1 MTRPLEAPDSATLLA
16 SLARNIPG
24 AIYRCALDADWTM
37 YLIRGEIAR
46 ITGYPA
52 SDFVENRVRTY
63 MSLIHPDACER
74 VAHEV
79 WAVVEGG
86 RQFELEY
93 RLRSAWG
100 EERWVLERGCA
111 VQGHEREWLDGIIF
125 DITDR
130 RRFEEA

>member
-1 MTRPLEAPDSATLLA
+1 MTRLEAPDATTLLT

-37 YLIRGEIAR
+37 YLIGDEIER

-63 MSLIHPDACER
+63 MSLIHPDDCDRVER
-74 VAHEV
+74 DV
-79 WAVVEGG
+79 WAAVEGG

-93 RLRSAWG
+93 RLLAASAISG
-100 EERWVLERGCA
+100 
-111 VQGHEREWLDGIIF
+111 
-125 DITDR
+125 
-130 RRFEEA
+130 